1 MWRERHE
8 EEQSV
13 TLARP
18 RETEYFRLLRI
29 PQGKGLETEES
40 CESLHSDRLH
50 IMQVCK
56 FTQGG
61 KASTLYSQVTYP
73 PHSGRNRE
81 GFLQINGPQ
90 RLWTQTAHP
99 LEGNAEKLCRK

>member
-8 EEQSV
+8 EDQSV

-18 RETEYFRLLRI
+18 RETEDFRLLRI

-40 CESLHSDRLH
+40 CESLCSARIHS
-50 IMQVCK
+50 K
-56 FTQGG
+56 S
-61 KASTLYSQVTYP
+61 STLYSQVTYP
-73 PHSGRNRE
+73 SHSGRNRE

-90 RLWTQTAHP
+90 RLWTQTTPP